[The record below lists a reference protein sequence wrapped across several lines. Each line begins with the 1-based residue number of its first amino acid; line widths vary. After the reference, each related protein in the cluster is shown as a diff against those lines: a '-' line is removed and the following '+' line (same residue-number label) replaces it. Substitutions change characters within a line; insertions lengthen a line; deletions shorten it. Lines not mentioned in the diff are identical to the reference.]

1 MQIRGRLIYL
11 ESLAIHLF
19 LAHSSWPIWKP
30 TQNLTRDYMTDI
42 GWEFSCLG
50 ILLSIKRKRGS
61 TQRQI
66 FYFAI
71 SQPLIFRIS
80 LPMTF
85 KKLRSIATGF
95 LEGIFHKKNLII
107 SKNFILL
114 LLTNKDLTPA
124 QQPER
129 LCFLKII
136 SSQFLKVLKPT
147 IFIRKTTHPP
157 TP

>member
-1 MQIRGRLIYL
+1 
-11 ESLAIHLF
+11 
-19 LAHSSWPIWKP
+19 
-30 TQNLTRDYMTDI
+30 
-42 GWEFSCLG
+42 
-50 ILLSIKRKRGS
+50 
-61 TQRQI
+61 
-66 FYFAI
+66 
-71 SQPLIFRIS
+71 
-80 LPMTF
+80 MTF
-85 KKLRSIATGF
+85 KKLRPIATGV
-95 LEGIFHKKNLII
+95 LEGIFHPKKNLII

-147 IFIRKTTHPP
+147 IFICKTTHPP